1 MSKAAVVVAA
11 LLILSIIL
19 GIVAVAAPGWGKYE
33 TTFFGV
39 TFTNTIGTQVIRSCN
54 SSDGRCTTTSLS
66 SDKDNKTGYKYY
78 QAGQAALGLLI
89 ISLILWFLSLAL
101 VLFTLLAGTVHQIAG
116 RAAVGKVLP
125 FKFLVL
131 IVVVLATVFV
141 ALSWIVWIGV
151 AKPKDED
158 IDPCEFFL
166 SIILGSLCFSLKSIF
181 VAIFFDFFSSFWIS
195 F

>member
-158 IDPCEFFL
+158 IDPYYSFGLAIVCTIASL
-166 SIILGSLCFSLKSIF
+166 IAAILIALDSDNGVPIG
-181 VAIFFDFFSSFWIS
+181 AR
-195 F
+195 